1 MGKVNVF
8 ITFKSNDLSKS
19 VSPKPTKV
27 FTVKLVSSAY
37 VLNFSDVSKTFN
49 VLSCVFKLVLCKF
62 EVKLN
67 KLLALYVLVFS
78 RLMGVVVIVVKL
90 DFNWFVKKYFF
101 VVHKLEVSNQLKP
114 WKPEDVSFS
123 VVRELKGVEELLN
136 PKKFW
141 NKESFWISSVCVSCV
156 IFEEFQI
163 LRDVLADSTK
173 FIPMSFLVWVKAFK
187 SIVLELLN
195 NEFFKSHLSCFAWV
209 KLLYI

>member
-67 KLLALYVLVFS
+67 KLLALYVFVFS

-90 DFNWFVKKYFF
+90 DFN
-101 VVHKLEVSNQLKP
+101 
-114 WKPEDVSFS
+114 
-123 VVRELKGVEELLN
+123 
-136 PKKFW
+136 
-141 NKESFWISSVCVSCV
+141 
-156 IFEEFQI
+156 
-163 LRDVLADSTK
+163 
-173 FIPMSFLVWVKAFK
+173 
-187 SIVLELLN
+187 
-195 NEFFKSHLSCFAWV
+195 
-209 KLLYI
+209 